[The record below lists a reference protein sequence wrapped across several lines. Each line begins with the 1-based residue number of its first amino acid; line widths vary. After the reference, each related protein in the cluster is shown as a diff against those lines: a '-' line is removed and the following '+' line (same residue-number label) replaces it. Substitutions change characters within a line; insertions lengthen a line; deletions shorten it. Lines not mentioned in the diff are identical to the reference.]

1 MLYVEVAD
9 RQKSGNGDEHLWV
22 SGAGASD
29 FFFPGQNAN
38 FNTNVE
44 QLPSQPADLVVPAQ
58 PNPPDGGFGTGAPP
72 PGVFGIGNGLFNTT
86 VLVEA
91 ADTGPFFHN
100 NSITTI
106 EGAVDFYNSTQFN
119 TAPGFGAQI
128 GGIKLEATEVV
139 AVAAFLR
146 VINALEN
153 IRSAIE
159 IETRAR
165 NAKFLSDATDLLRL
179 SISELED
186 AAEVLDCGGLHPE
199 AVRKLRRAIELDNQA
214 LGTNSRAT
222 RQALIDQAILLKNS
236 ARGDMV
242 N

>member
-1 MLYVEVAD
+1 
-9 RQKSGNGDEHLWV
+9 
-22 SGAGASD
+22 
-29 FFFPGQNAN
+29 
-38 FNTNVE
+38 
-44 QLPSQPADLVVPAQ
+44 
-58 PNPPDGGFGTGAPP
+58 
-72 PGVFGIGNGLFNTT
+72 
-86 VLVEA
+86 
-91 ADTGPFFHN
+91 
-100 NSITTI
+100 
-106 EGAVDFYNSTQFN
+106 VDFYNSTQFN